1 MVKTTELKEYKLDY
15 NTFMGGWYISPNICE
30 GLIDHYENNRDKS
43 LLGHVGNDDKR
54 VVNRKLKDSRDIE
67 IHAENQ
73 HGIIGIYR
81 EELQKVL
88 IKYLEKYPMAN
99 SVLRFS
105 ITENFNLQKYPKG
118 GGFKAWHCENNGAEK
133 IKSRNLVF
141 MTYLNSVEKGGTDF
155 YHQKITTP
163 AEVGLTLIWPSYWTH
178 VHRGQVCKT
187 QEKYIIT
194 GWYDFV

>member
-30 GLIDHYENNRDKS
+30 GLIDYYENNTDKS
-43 LLGHVGNDDKR
+43 LPGHVGNDEEAKI
-54 VVNRKLKDSRDIE
+54 VTKIKDSRDVKIL
-67 IHAENQ
+67 AENE

-105 ITENFNLQKYPKG
+105 IT
-118 GGFKAWHCENNGAEK
+118 
-133 IKSRNLVF
+133 
-141 MTYLNSVEKGGTDF
+141 
-155 YHQKITTP
+155 
-163 AEVGLTLIWPSYWTH
+163 
-178 VHRGQVCKT
+178 
-187 QEKYIIT
+187 
-194 GWYDFV
+194 